1 MIPQEGCLECDSC
14 TDALIFTVEDLN
26 DLLRSETLD
35 FKVWFKLNLYI
46 VSKSIIFFNDPNLL
60 SFKDKAD
67 TFFTTQ
73 RLNYISNQTELLKP
87 RITELKNVDLG
98 EVTSAVKGL
107 ETNGK
112 NLLRSVKSVEKK
124 IYIHIIHI

>member
-1 MIPQEGCLECDSC
+1 MN
-14 TDALIFTVEDLN
+14 V
-26 DLLRSETLD
+26 
-35 FKVWFKLNLYI
+35 
-46 VSKSIIFFNDPNLL
+46 IFF

-112 NLLRSVKSVEKK
+112 NLLRSVKSVEKH
-124 IYIHIIHI
+124 IYIHTNNI

>member
-1 MIPQEGCLECDSC
+1 MISRYGLSLSSTCILYQ
-14 TDALIFTVEDLN
+14 
-26 DLLRSETLD
+26 
-35 FKVWFKLNLYI
+35 KVLYFSMN
-46 VSKSIIFFNDPNLL
+46 VIFF

-112 NLLRSVKSVEKK
+112 NLLRSVKSVEIYIQIIFNSFLEYRVGYVNAIK
-124 IYIHIIHI
+124 IYRLNLQQLIVTNKL

>member
-35 FKVWFKLNLYI
+35 FKVGFKINLYI
-46 VSKSIIFFNDPNLL
+46 VSKSIFFNDLNLF

-112 NLLRSVKSVEKK
+112 NLLRSVKSVEKN
-124 IYIHIIHI
+124 IYIIHI

>member
-46 VSKSIIFFNDPNLL
+46 VSKSIFFNDLNLF

-112 NLLRSVKSVEKK
+112 NLLRSVKSVDKK
-124 IYIHIIHI
+124 YIYNI